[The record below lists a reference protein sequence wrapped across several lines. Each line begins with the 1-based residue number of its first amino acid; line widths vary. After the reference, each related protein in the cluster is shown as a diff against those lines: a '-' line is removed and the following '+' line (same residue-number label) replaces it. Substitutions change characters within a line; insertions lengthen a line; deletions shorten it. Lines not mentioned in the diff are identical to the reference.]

1 MLMTMLLTEIQALWR
16 ARALVWVLTRRELAA
31 RHTGTAA
38 GVLWPYLQPLLTVAA
53 YYLVFDVVFSMRL
66 GEGAPSHAVGTFLI
80 VGALPW
86 MAFYDAVSR
95 GMNSLIEAGGLLHK
109 NPLPPVLFTARAV
122 LASALIY
129 GPLLVVVALVYA
141 PLHHF
146 NVALLGFVLLLALQ
160 LLLCLLLGY
169 LLAVL
174 AAALRD
180 TVQLVNFFLSVGI
193 YLSPILFPL
202 TLFPENWRWVLWFN
216 PMTALVVGYQQILLQ
231 GAWPP
236 ASVWWV
242 TLVWVGMT
250 AVLLNVVVKRS
261 WWTGYDENNQ
271 QRGRPPCTCTGRQR
285 HRATRAG
292 RGQRIQAVPHAPC
305 ASQGFSH
312 RQGHPPQPLGAARC
326 VV

>member
-1 MLMTMLLTEIQALWR
+1 MTMLLTEIQALWR

-66 GEGAPSHAVGTFLI
+66 GEGAPSHAVGTFLV

-86 MAFYDAVSR
+86 MAFCDAVAR
-95 GMNSLIEAGGLLHK
+95 GMNSLIEAGALLHK

-122 LASALIY
+122 LASGLIY

-146 NVALLGFVLLLALQ
+146 NAALLGFVVLLGLQ
-160 LLLCLLLGY
+160 LVLCLLLGY

-242 TLVWVGMT
+242 TLVWLAVT
-250 AVLLNVVVKRS
+250 ALLLNVVVKRS
-261 WWTGYDENNQ
+261 RDQLVDW
-271 QRGRPPCTCTGRQR
+271 
-285 HRATRAG
+285 
-292 RGQRIQAVPHAPC
+292 
-305 ASQGFSH
+305 
-312 RQGHPPQPLGAARC
+312 L
-326 VV
+326 

>member
-86 MAFYDAVSR
+86 MAFCDAVSR

-146 NVALLGFVLLLALQ
+146 NVALLGFV
-160 LLLCLLLGY
+160 
-169 LLAVL
+169 
-174 AAALRD
+174 R
-180 TVQLVNFFLSVGI
+180 
-193 YLSPILFPL
+193 
-202 TLFPENWRWVLWFN
+202 
-216 PMTALVVGYQQILLQ
+216 ALV
-231 GAWPP
+231 
-236 ASVWWV
+236 
-242 TLVWVGMT
+242 
-250 AVLLNVVVKRS
+250 
-261 WWTGYDENNQ
+261 
-271 QRGRPPCTCTGRQR
+271 
-285 HRATRAG
+285 
-292 RGQRIQAVPHAPC
+292 RI
-305 ASQGFSH
+305 
-312 RQGHPPQPLGAARC
+312 
-326 VV
+326 